1 MVYVTSSKRRPI
13 RVLAADDSALMRSAL
28 LKTFSA
34 QVGDGSQHLPA
45 MELCGV
51 VRDGVE
57 ALQAVERLCP
67 DVLLLDL
74 AMPRLDGMGVLLQLR
89 AKGLR
94 LPVLLCTSCTE
105 QGARE
110 TLEAL
115 SLGALDYVAKPARQ
129 SDIGG
134 ALELLRAEVLPRIAA
149 LVGPVRATNSAPAGS
164 SSALLPSVH
173 HPVEAV
179 VIAASTGGPSA
190 IETVLRALP
199 TTFAVPILIVQHM
212 PRLFTSALAARLD
225 RVCTLSVHHAEESE
239 VLRPGVVYL
248 APGDLH
254 LEAAGRR
261 TRSTVHL
268 HRGEALHGCMPAA
281 DYLFRSAARIFGAGT
296 LAVVMTG
303 MGNDGLEGS
312 LAVRAAGGS
321 VLAQDQ
327 ATSAVWGMPGRVSEA
342 GLAEAV
348 LPLERIAAALLE
360 RTLMKRTAAPVE
372 ALALHSHINP
382 AQAMRPLEAFRE
394 LL

>member
-1 MVYVTSSKRRPI
+1 MTSSKRRPI
-13 RVLAADDSALMRSAL
+13 RVLAADDSAIMRSAL
-28 LKTFSA
+28 LKTFAA
-34 QVGDGSQHLPA
+34 QPGNGSSNFPE
-45 MELCGV
+45 MELCAV

-57 ALQAVERLCP
+57 ALEAVERLRP

-89 AKGLR
+89 AKGLC
-94 LPVLLCTSCTE
+94 LPVLLCSSSTE

-115 SLGALDYVAKPARQ
+115 SLGALDYVAKPSRQ
-129 SDIGG
+129 SDVTG
-134 ALELLRAEVLPRIAA
+134 ALELLRGEVLPRIAA
-149 LVGPVRATNSAPAGS
+149 LVEGAREARPAPAGS
-164 SSALLPSVH
+164 SLSLLPAVN

-225 RVCTLSVHHAEESE
+225 RVCTLSVHHAEETE

-254 LEAAGRR
+254 LEAAGSR
-261 TRSTVHL
+261 TRSIVRL
-268 HRGEALHGCMPAA
+268 HRGEALHGCRPAA
-281 DYLFRSAARIFGAGT
+281 DYLFRSAARVFGAGT

-303 MGNDGLEGS
+303 MGHDGLEGS
-312 LAVRAAGGS
+312 VAVRAAGGA

-348 LPLERIAAALLE
+348 LPLNRIASALME
-360 RTLMKRTAAPVE
+360 RTAGSAAP
-372 ALALHSHINP
+372 LGIQPHLNP
-382 AQAMRPLEAFRE
+382 AQTVRPMEAFHE